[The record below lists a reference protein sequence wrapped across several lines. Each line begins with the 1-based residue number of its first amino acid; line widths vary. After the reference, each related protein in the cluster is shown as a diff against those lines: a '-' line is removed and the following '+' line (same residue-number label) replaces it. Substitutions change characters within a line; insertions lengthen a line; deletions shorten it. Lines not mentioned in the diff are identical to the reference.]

1 MVLWQSSESKLE
13 CYRTKSRRCYTQR
26 FCQSSRCTGYR
37 SRKHDRFFCRPVKFR
52 QDRRF
57 LEENTCIHKDDFT
70 GAFLQAGV
78 SELTMACCCL
88 GMALHGGVIAACATF
103 FVFSDYMKP
112 AIRMAA
118 LMELP
123 VKFIWTHDAFRVGE
137 DGPTHEPVEQEAQ
150 IRLMEN

>member
-57 LEENTCIHKDDFT
+57 LEENTCIQKDDFT

-78 SELTMACCCL
+78 SELTMALLLPGYGTSRRCDCCMRYLLRILRLHETRHTYGCL
-88 GMALHGGVIAACATF
+88 
-103 FVFSDYMKP
+103 
-112 AIRMAA
+112 
-118 LMELP
+118 
-123 VKFIWTHDAFRVGE
+123 
-137 DGPTHEPVEQEAQ
+137 DGTSRQ
-150 IRLMEN
+150 IHLDTRRIPCR

>member
-1 MVLWQSSESKLE
+1 
-13 CYRTKSRRCYTQR
+13 
-26 FCQSSRCTGYR
+26 
-37 SRKHDRFFCRPVKFR
+37 
-52 QDRRF
+52 
-57 LEENTCIHKDDFT
+57 
-70 GAFLQAGV
+70 
-78 SELTMACCCL
+78 MACCCL
-88 GMALHGGVIAACATF
+88 GMVLHGGIIAACATF

-123 VKFIWTHDAFRVGE
+123 IKFIWSHDAFRVGE